1 MLVSSASLARPVLLR
16 IAFAVSVA
24 VHLLVLYLPRVP
36 AVAEVEVPGAD
47 KVAHMLIFAGVMLTG
62 RLLGLSLARL
72 APALI
77 VHAFASELIQHLV
90 LPGRGGDCLDVL
102 ANLGGV
108 ALGWYLAGVITR
120 HRLSGAGP
128 APSAHARSGPP
139 PSTPR

>member
-1 MLVSSASLARPVLLR
+1 MLLR

-24 VHLLVLYLPRVP
+24 IHLLVLYLPRVP
-36 AVAEVEVPGAD
+36 AAAEVEVPGAD
-47 KVAHMLIFAGVMLTG
+47 KVVHMLVFAGVMLTG
-62 RLLGLSLARL
+62 RLVGLSRAWMV
-72 APALI
+72 PALI
-77 VHAFASELIQHLV
+77 VHAFASELLQHLV
-90 LPGRGGDCLDVL
+90 LPDRGGDWLDVL

-128 APSAHARSGPP
+128 APFAPARPGPP

>member
-1 MLVSSASLARPVLLR
+1 MSSASRAHAVLLR
-16 IAFAVSVA
+16 IAFAVSVG

-47 KVAHMLIFAGVMLTG
+47 KVAHMLIFAGVILTG
-62 RLLGLSLARL
+62 RLLGLSLAWL

-77 VHAFASELIQHLV
+77 AHAFASELIQHLA
-90 LPGRGGDCLDVL
+90 LPGRGGDWLDVL

-128 APSAHARSGPP
+128 APSAPARSGPP